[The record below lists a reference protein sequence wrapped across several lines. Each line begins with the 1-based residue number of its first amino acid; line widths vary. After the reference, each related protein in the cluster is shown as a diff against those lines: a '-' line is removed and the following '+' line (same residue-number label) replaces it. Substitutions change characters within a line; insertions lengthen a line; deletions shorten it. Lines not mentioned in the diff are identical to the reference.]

1 VISLVGS
8 MIRTHRSLDQLELV
22 GGNICLDF
30 TNSVNCRPEPEL
42 DYLHSYEAFLA
53 WAEHVQ
59 LLTPQERETLSQLAQ
74 QQPGRIASLMTRIRS
89 LRETIYRLFADLAAH
104 KQPNPDDLETIQ
116 SSYAFACQRANLVQE
131 QGCYRFRWNL
141 THQLE
146 SPLWPV
152 IYAAGELLRSE
163 QLQRL
168 KLCPSCGWLFIDLS
182 KNGQRRW
189 CSMNSCGARDKM
201 RRYHQRQRDRLA

>member
-1 VISLVGS
+1 

-30 TNSVNCRPEPEL
+30 TNSVNCRPEPEI
-42 DYLHSYEAFLA
+42 DYFHSYSSFLA
-53 WAEHVQ
+53 WAERAQ
-59 LLTPQERETLSQLAQ
+59 LLSSSERESLCRLAE
-74 QQPGRIASLMTRIRS
+74 QQPSHAESLIGRIRT
-89 LRETIYRLFADLAAH
+89 LRETIYCLFADLAAH
-104 KQPNPDDLETIQ
+104 KQPNPKDLEAIQ
-116 SSYAFACQRANLVQE
+116 SSYAFACQRASLVHE
-131 QGCYRFRWNL
+131 QGSYCFSWNR

-152 IYAAGELLRSE
+152 IYATGELLRSE

-201 RRYHQRQRDRLA
+201 RRYHQRQRDRIA

>member
-1 VISLVGS
+1 

-30 TNSVNCRPEPEL
+30 TNSVNRRPDPEI
-42 DYLHSYEAFLA
+42 DYFQSYEDFLV

-59 LLTPQERETLSQLAQ
+59 LVSSHEHQALTQLAQ
-74 QQPGRIASLMTRIRS
+74 QQPSHAESLIGRVRS
-89 LRETIYRLFADLAAH
+89 LRETIYCLFAELAH
-104 KQPNPDDLETIQ
+104 NRQPNPKDLEAIQ
-116 SSYAFACQRANLVQE
+116 SSYAFACQRASLVSE
-131 QGCYRFRWNL
+131 QACYVFRWNL
-141 THQLE
+141 TNQLE
-146 SPLWPV
+146 GPIWPLV
-152 IYAAGELLRSE
+152 YAAGELLRSD

-182 KNGQRRW
+182 KNAQRRW
-189 CSMNSCGARDKM
+189 CSMNTCGARDKM